1 MGSDISTTFYDKTD
15 SWLLAALV
23 YCAWED
29 RSQVLLVARRFHR
42 FQQSDLFWRWMC
54 GRLDIENS
62 VYSPHFIPPSSTFR
76 GLFIELFPMRKMW
89 NVPMVDASDFSPE
102 LRPSGKKN
110 ISVYA
115 RFSPKRPKPAAL
127 KTEFENKE
135 NNNVVNEVDEVEVT
149 LPLHQRLAM
158 IRMSHDLNSNR
169 QALKVLTSEGG
180 RLSLSS
186 INSES
191 THILG

>member
-29 RSQVLLVARRFHR
+29 RSRVLLIARRFHR

-62 VYSPHFIPPSSTFR
+62 VYSPHFTPPSSTFR
-76 GLFIELFPMRKMW
+76 GLFMELYPMRKMW
-89 NVPMVDASDFSPE
+89 NVPMANGIENSQE
-102 LRPSGKKN
+102 LRATGKKN

-127 KTEFENKE
+127 KTDFENKE
-135 NNNVVNEVDEVEVT
+135 NDDVENEVEKVEVT

-180 RLSLSS
+180 RL
-186 INSES
+186 
-191 THILG
+191 